1 MWSSNP
7 FNSQRSVFS
16 AAPRHQNQKQS
27 FGLSSP
33 LPSFYGAAAGRR
45 NDEVVTQYASSY
57 RVKSVF
63 ARARTQHLPASQLVG
78 RPICHPGEM
87 RSPYYAADRIVAGNS
102 ADDTPLPQMAPRA
115 QIQTSLA
122 PPSYAPPTALA
133 ARAVGMDDASVQGFL
148 MRNRLQDDER
158 RRRKIRRQR
167 EAMAEQARQAREAA
181 EKREELEKEKRRRPA
196 PLGPGE
202 HPMRASRLRSVLKR
216 RSHDNDMYWGPSP
229 SAFTSDST
237 KKNLNVT
244 FHPDETLGQDEYGE
258 WVPYRE
264 TSVAD
269 YEERCSPA
277 PSAAHYRDHK
287 AMRHERAAVLMQE
300 RLKRIER
307 NGGTSATLDFSRSG
321 SVARS

>member
-16 AAPRHQNQKQS
+16 AAPRHQNHPS
-27 FGLSSP
+27 FGPSP

-45 NDEVVTQYASSY
+45 NDDVVTQYSSS
-57 RVKSVF
+57 RLVKSVF

-102 ADDTPLPQMAPRA
+102 ADDTPLPKMAPRA
-115 QIQTSLA
+115 QIQTSLT

-133 ARAVGMDDASVQGFL
+133 ARTLGMDDASVQSL
-148 MRNRLQDDER
+148 LVRNRLQDDER
-158 RRRKIRRQR
+158 RRRKIRKQR
-167 EAMAEQARQAREAA
+167 EAMAEQARRAREAA
-181 EKREELEKEKRRRPA
+181 EKREETEKDKRRRPP
-196 PLGPGE
+196 PLGPGK
-202 HPMRASRLRSVLKR
+202 HPMGASRLRSVLKR

-229 SAFTSDST
+229 SALTSDNST
-237 KKNLNVT
+237 KKNRNVT

-258 WVPYRE
+258 WVPHRE

-269 YEERCSPA
+269 YEMRCSPA

-300 RLKRIER
+300 RLKRVEL
-307 NGGTSATLDFSRSG
+307 NGGTSATLEFSRSG
-321 SVARS
+321 SAARS